1 MKRSTTIAIGVAVAI
16 GVVTVAVILYL
27 SQGSR
32 PQINDIWVI
41 NLDKDTKRLEHYMKQ
56 VKAIPAPVHRWAA
69 THGRQVERDDARAEG
84 VCSSLTRSADPEE
97 NKKTTK
103 IIHKPGV
110 VGCWLSHKRLLT
122 HLSTLPVSSNTGHL
136 ITEDDVDIP
145 ADFSAKWDAVR
156 TTIPRDWDIVY
167 FGVGR
172 LYGDRLTDTLVRWK
186 PNKIAGNTGTY
197 AYMVR
202 HGALPHMLEKLEFM
216 NSPIDVQYSRMLG
229 ALHIYIVDPSLIRA
243 GDLFP
248 SSILAL

>member
-1 MKRSTTIAIGVAVAI
+1 MKRSTTIVVGVAVAI

-110 VGCWLSHKRLLT
+110 VGCWVWWASPVVCCSTWPWLGTTASKR
-122 HLSTLPVSSNTGHL
+122 
-136 ITEDDVDIP
+136 
-145 ADFSAKWDAVR
+145 
-156 TTIPRDWDIVY
+156 
-167 FGVGR
+167 
-172 LYGDRLTDTLVRWK
+172 
-186 PNKIAGNTGTY
+186 
-197 AYMVR
+197 
-202 HGALPHMLEKLEFM
+202 
-216 NSPIDVQYSRMLG
+216 
-229 ALHIYIVDPSLIRA
+229 
-243 GDLFP
+243 
-248 SSILAL
+248 